1 MAKIGNDNSYPLK
14 ATPVGADTVIGTDSQ
29 DSENTKQFSLSGIS
43 ALANLQSVL
52 DAGNTATENISL
64 TGNLSVTG
72 TVADS
77 SGDVGADGQFLTSTG
92 TGTNWV
98 DSPGGLRNV
107 TVRVGSGDMN
117 NLDTV
122 AVNII
127 DAPGAGKAIQI
138 VSASI
143 KMDFNATAYSFPAPL
158 QFTVLAGLPQ
168 MTVLNTVVNV
178 STDVFSAV
186 IPIASGFIAENTAVK
201 LTTSAPSATTGDSD
215 VDFDILYRII
225 TV

>member
-29 DSENTKQFSLSGIS
+29 DNENTKQFSLTGIS

-77 SGDVGADGQFLTSTG
+77 SGDVGTDGQFLTSTG

-98 DSPGGLRNV
+98 DSPGGLQNV
-107 TVRVGSGDMN
+107 KVRVGSGDMN
-117 NLDTV
+117 TLDTQ

-127 DAPGAGKAIQI
+127 GAPGAGKAIQI

-143 KMDFNATAYSFPAPL
+143 KMDFNTTAYSFPAPL

-168 MTVLNTVVNV
+168 MTILNTVVNV

-186 IPIASGFIAENTAVK
+186 IPIASGFIEENTAVK
-201 LTTSAPSATTGDSD
+201 LTTSAPTTTTGDSD
-215 VDFDILYRII
+215 VDLDILYRII